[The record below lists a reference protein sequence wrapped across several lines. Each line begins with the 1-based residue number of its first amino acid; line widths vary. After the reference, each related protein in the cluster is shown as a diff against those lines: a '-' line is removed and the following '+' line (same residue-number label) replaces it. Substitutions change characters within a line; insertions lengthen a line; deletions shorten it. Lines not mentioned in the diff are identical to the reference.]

1 MDLDIEDLDDL
12 TAYLK
17 GVGDV
22 DGVLEEARN
31 ARRER
36 RLAVAGRPI
45 QEDAASGVD
54 RRQQPANHRF
64 RNDETG
70 EAIAEL
76 RLLHHLVGD
85 ALLFDL
91 FAIGDQGHRRRPDIA
106 RARKALRWAPRV
118 ALSDGLRRTIAYFRQ
133 ALEK

>member
-1 MDLDIEDLDDL
+1 FAGQSRSGGRSMGSLRLRHRLMDLDIEDLDDL

-45 QEDAASGVD
+45 QEDAAPGVD

-70 EAIAEL
+70 EALAKL

-85 ALLFDL
+85 ALL
-91 FAIGDQGHRRRPDIA
+91 
-106 RARKALRWAPRV
+106 
-118 ALSDGLRRTIAYFRQ
+118 
-133 ALEK
+133 